1 MATRFGA
8 AVPQAGAPAHNFP
21 GYMASPGSN
30 AVPLP
35 GQGGASGTPRPAYM
49 RLPSAGSSP
58 NLHAMGNQPGAPMSA
73 GTNQAMLQQRTG
85 PAGAQGS
92 LRKKDTKETA
102 WVHWRALK
110 DFLAA
115 WAEKESPTA
124 RASAREKLTRLTR
137 LQFLELST
145 DVYDELM
152 RRLSVENGNPDG
164 QMVLPFLPVRDDF
177 HPKRN
182 QARQKLATLPKN
194 RFKDL
199 ASDVFFELRRRYPE
213 FEEDG
218 GQSVTHEKAP
228 YDEPPAP
235 GPVPLQQGHRTN
247 PSGGSLR
254 NVSNDNTQR
263 QGHHR
268 AGSSIGSSVSGGGPP
283 LGANGVDRD
292 RLANLTA
299 ATNDIV
305 VPNKS
310 RLHEEEIQVPYARDS
325 QADVDMMGGRGLVGV
340 GPSGLRERSDESF
353 ESGQI
358 DSSATSPP
366 RERLMSP
373 TTDES
378 QSQYLDRMSFASNV
392 TSARGPKGAGITSP
406 NGWDD
411 HEQKLRADY
420 ELRIAGLERRLQIA
434 ETERDEVNRDLGD
447 ERERRRD
454 FEDEVRGLKE
464 RATTHA
470 SSLRSIQN
478 ELDIARDSA
487 NTVRSQGDQTTR
499 QAQEEISQWR
509 ERCEGLEDELR
520 RLEEEHAHR
529 TTTDVRTSPGGGAGG
544 ADSALVA
551 ELQAEM
557 RSLVQELQEQSE
569 RYDKLVTELEHE
581 QETRENLET
590 RLAEYKKQFNAIRI
604 EMRNLKAT
612 STMFVSQ
619 PLTNDHLPA
628 SPDGNIA
635 DAHVSAF
642 QTAIDGMLAAARSS
656 HPSGVLP
663 AMKAVVEA
671 VTNVGEDVKK
681 FEESPNLDVD
691 VSRLESLKYEST
703 SRLSGLMTAARNHAM
718 ASGLSPVSLIDA
730 AAGHLSANVVEIIKL
745 LKIRRTGSMREIL
758 ATRGSMSIG
767 DMVKRSNSVYSNPTP
782 ENGDSEDD
790 DTQPLVK
797 RPAGSEEELRDAHV
811 TAGRDDRQNS
821 GPYRGAGNYPAPAAT
836 MSPPRANLAAAPPPS
851 SYDPSFRIN
860 SFQSVI
866 STAQRSDSF
875 DLERKGSTASV
886 ASASEYSSAPPRRL
900 VEPRNDPF
908 TGPPASQRN
917 GPPVPVP
924 AISTTSPKTHTS
936 ALQDSIGSSKA
947 SDYEKHMR
955 GLSLASAGSSL
966 GGLPS
971 AGVHTTT
978 FDQAFGRYEQN
989 GSNADS
995 REWDDLKPYLNTQSS
1010 ALVNA
1015 IQNLLAAI
1023 RTGGQGPA
1031 LNEHL
1036 SEVIAISS
1044 SIVGVSSSALPNHLR
1059 PQGDPLLA
1067 DLVANTDRLGEAQQS
1082 AAHAGGFDKQLR
1094 QGIASAS
1101 FGVAKALKSLMKLG
1115 GTE

>member
-1 MATRFGA
+1 
-8 AVPQAGAPAHNFP
+8 
-21 GYMASPGSN
+21 
-30 AVPLP
+30 
-35 GQGGASGTPRPAYM
+35 M
-49 RLPSAGSSP
+49 RMPSSGSSP
-58 NLHAMGNQPGAPMSA
+58 NLHAMNSQPGTPM
-73 GTNQAMLQQRTG
+73 GGPGPKQPLMQQRTG

-102 WVHWRALK
+102 REHWRALT
-110 DFLAA
+110 DFLSA
-115 WAEKESPTA
+115 WAAKESPTA

-152 RRLSVENGNPDG
+152 RRLNYENGSPDG
-164 QMVLPFLPVRDDF
+164 QEILPFLPVRDDF

-213 FEEDG
+213 FEAEEG
-218 GQSVTHEKAP
+218 GNQNGPPENAQ

-254 NVSNDNTQR
+254 NVSSDSVPQR
-263 QGHHR
+263 PGHHR
-268 AGSSIGSSVSGGGPP
+268 AGSSMGSSHSGGVGGGGGG
-283 LGANGVDRD
+283 LVTNGSRD
-292 RLANLTA
+292 QLANLTA

-325 QADVDMMGGRGLVGV
+325 QEVDVSGARNINGV

-353 ESGQI
+353 ESDKV
-358 DSSATSPP
+358 DSSV
-366 RERLMSP
+366 
-373 TTDES
+373 TDES
-378 QSQYLDRMSFASNV
+378 QSQYLDRMSFASNM
-392 TSARGPKGAGITSP
+392 TSVRGKGAGLTSP
-406 NGWDD
+406 NGWED
-411 HEQKLRADY
+411 HEQKVRADY

-434 ETERDEVNRDLGD
+434 ETERDEVNRELGG

-454 FEDEVRGLKE
+454 LEDEVRGLKE

-478 ELDIARDSA
+478 ELDVARDGA
-487 NTVRSQGDQTTR
+487 NAVRSQGDQTTR

-520 RLEEEHAHR
+520 RLEEEYAHR

-551 ELQAEM
+551 ELQSEM
-557 RSLVQELQEQSE
+557 RSLVQELQEQSD
-569 RYDKLVTELEHE
+569 RYDKLVNERERE
-581 QETRENLET
+581 QETREKLEA
-590 RLAEYKKQFNAIRI
+590 RLADYKKQFNAVRI
-604 EMRNLKAT
+604 ELRNLKAT

-642 QTAIDGMLAAARSS
+642 QTAIDGMLTAARSS

-691 VSRLESLKYEST
+691 VNRLESLKYEST
-703 SRLSGLMTAARNHAM
+703 ARLSGLMSAARNHAM

-790 DTQPLVK
+790 DTAPLVK

-811 TAGRDDRQNS
+811 TSGRDDRQNS
-821 GPYRGAGNYPAPAAT
+821 GPYRPADNYPAPAAT

-851 SYDPSFRIN
+851 SYDHSLNPSFRIN
-860 SFQSVI
+860 SFQSVT

-886 ASASEYSSAPPRRL
+886 ASASEYSGGPTRRL

-908 TGPPASQRN
+908 AIPPPAQRN

-924 AISTTSPKTHTS
+924 AINTTSTSPKTHTS
-936 ALQDSIGSSKA
+936 ALQGSISSSKA
-947 SDYEKHMR
+947 SDYEGHMR
-955 GLSLASAGSSL
+955 GLSLASAGSL

-971 AGVHTTT
+971 AGPHTTS
-978 FDQAFGRYEQN
+978 FDQAYGRYEEK
-989 GSNADS
+989 GSADS
-995 REWDDLKPYLNTQSS
+995 REWDDLK
-1010 ALVNA
+1010 V
-1015 IQNLLAAI
+1015 
-1023 RTGGQGPA
+1023 R
-1031 LNEHL
+1031 
-1036 SEVIAISS
+1036 
-1044 SIVGVSSSALPNHLR
+1044 
-1059 PQGDPLLA
+1059 
-1067 DLVANTDRLGEAQQS
+1067 
-1082 AAHAGGFDKQLR
+1082 
-1094 QGIASAS
+1094 
-1101 FGVAKALKSLMKLG
+1101 
-1115 GTE
+1115 

>member
-8 AVPQAGAPAHNFP
+8 AVPQAGAAAHNFP
-21 GYMASPGSN
+21 GYMAAPVN
-30 AVPLP
+30 NVVPLP

-49 RLPSAGSSP
+49 RLPSSGSSP
-58 NLHAMGNQPGAPMSA
+58 NLHAMGNQPGTPM
-73 GTNQAMLQQRTG
+73 GPGPNQVLLQQRTG
-85 PAGAQGS
+85 PAGAPGS

-115 WAEKESPTA
+115 WAEKGESPS
-124 RASAREKLTRLTR
+124 RSYASEEERLT
-137 LQFLELST
+137 LSRITNSSRKRSRET
-145 DVYDELM
+145 DAPDALTVPRAQH
-152 RRLSVENGNPDG
+152 RRLRRAHASPERGEWPPRWAECVATQP
-164 QMVLPFLPVRDDF
+164 QLRVLIPIAVVLPFLPVRDDF

-213 FEEDG
+213 FEDDG
-218 GQSVTHEKAP
+218 SQSVTHEKAP

-247 PSGGSLR
+247 ASGGSLR
-254 NVSNDNTQR
+254 NVSNDGAQR
-263 QGHHR
+263 PGHHR
-268 AGSSIGSSVSGGGPP
+268 AGSSMGSSVSGGGGGP
-283 LGANGVDRD
+283 LVTNGSRD
-292 RLANLTA
+292 QLANLTS
-299 ATNDIV
+299 ATNDVV

-325 QADVDMMGGRGLVGV
+325 QEVDMTGGRNVNGV

-353 ESGQI
+353 ESGQV

-378 QSQYLDRMSFASNV
+378 QSQYLDRMSFTSNM
-392 TSARGPKGAGITSP
+392 TSATRAKGAGITSP
-406 NGWDD
+406 NGWED

-434 ETERDEVNRDLGD
+434 ETERDEVNRELGD

-454 FEDEVRGLKE
+454 LEDEVRGHKE

-478 ELDIARDSA
+478 ELDVARDSA
-487 NTVRSQGDQTTR
+487 NAVRSQGDQTTR
-499 QAQEEISQWR
+499 QAQEEIGQWR

-557 RSLVQELQEQSE
+557 RSLVQELQEQSD
-569 RYDKLVTELEHE
+569 RYDKLVNERERE
-581 QETRENLET
+581 QETREKLEV
-590 RLAEYKKQFNAIRI
+590 RLADYKKQFNAIRI

-642 QTAIDGMLAAARSS
+642 QNAIDGMLTAARSS

-671 VTNVGEDVKK
+671 VTHVGEDVKK
-681 FEESPNLDVD
+681 FEEHPNLDVD

-782 ENGDSEDD
+782 ENGESEDD

-811 TAGRDDRQNS
+811 TSGRDDRQNS
-821 GPYRGAGNYPAPAAT
+821 GPYRGAGNYPTSAAT

-851 SYDPSFRIN
+851 SYDPSLPSFRIN
-860 SFQSVI
+860 SFQSVT

-886 ASASEYSSAPPRRL
+886 ASASEYSSAPTRRL

-908 TGPPASQRN
+908 TAPPPTQRN

-924 AISTTSPKTHTS
+924 AINTISTSPKTHTS
-936 ALQDSIGSSKA
+936 ALQGSVSSSKA
-947 SDYEKHMR
+947 SDYEGHMR

-966 GGLPS
+966 GGFPS
-971 AGVHTTT
+971 AGAHTTT
-978 FDQAFGRYEQN
+978 FDQAYGRYEQN
-989 GSNADS
+989 GASADS
-995 REWDDLKPYLNTQSS
+995 REWDDLK
-1010 ALVNA
+1010 
-1015 IQNLLAAI
+1015 
-1023 RTGGQGPA
+1023 
-1031 LNEHL
+1031 
-1036 SEVIAISS
+1036 
-1044 SIVGVSSSALPNHLR
+1044 VS
-1059 PQGDPLLA
+1059 
-1067 DLVANTDRLGEAQQS
+1067 
-1082 AAHAGGFDKQLR
+1082 
-1094 QGIASAS
+1094 
-1101 FGVAKALKSLMKLG
+1101 
-1115 GTE
+1115 